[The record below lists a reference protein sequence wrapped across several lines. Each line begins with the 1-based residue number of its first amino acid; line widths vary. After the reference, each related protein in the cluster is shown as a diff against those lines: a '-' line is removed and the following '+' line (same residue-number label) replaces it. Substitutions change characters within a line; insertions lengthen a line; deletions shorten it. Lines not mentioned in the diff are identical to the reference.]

1 MGAKEACKRIPFFS
15 SLPQRGQEEI
25 VAPLLQEERYRQNE
39 YLFYEGDSAQG
50 LFIVEEGQVKI
61 IKHSPRGKDMILH
74 LLGPGE
80 MFGEVAAFDG
90 GPSPASAQ
98 AFEDATVFHLPQ
110 RDFLRLLHEYPSV
123 ALRVIEDL
131 GHKLRDA
138 HDLIRALTADTVEKR
153 IATVLLKLAEKLGRS
168 EERGIRLKIQLSR
181 QDLAD
186 MAGTTIETAIRVLSK
201 FSKDQLLMKEGKDI
215 IILDRGAL
223 TSLSRSPSVR

>member
-1 MGAKEACKRIPFFS
+1 MGAQEACKRIPFFS

-25 VAPLLQEERYRQNE
+25 VAPLLQEERYRQDE
-39 YLFYEGDSAQG
+39 YLFYEGDPAQG

-61 IKHSPRGKDMILH
+61 IKHSPRGKDMILR

-98 AFEDATVFHLPQ
+98 AFEDTTVFHLPQ

-123 ALRVIEDL
+123 ALLVIEDL
-131 GHKLRDA
+131 GRKLRDA
-138 HDLIRALTADTVEKR
+138 HDLIRALTTDTVEKR
-153 IATVLLKLAEKLGRS
+153 IATVLLKLAEKLGRP

-201 FSKDQLLMKEGKDI
+201 FSKEQLLMKEGKYI
-215 IILDRGAL
+215 IVLDRGAL
-223 TSLSRSPSVR
+223 ASLSRSPSVR